1 MKDIKSRIV
10 GLITLFVA
18 AVAIIFGGVAILTNY
33 LTATSKD
40 AMQGFRMA
48 IILSAAAV
56 VVFVLLTFFIS
67 KLFAKKISA
76 PVTKIAES
84 LSDITGLDA
93 SDVQHGHG
101 NEIEVLEQALV
112 VTDRNMNE
120 YVAEIAEVLDKLS
133 QGDMRVRIESDFTGN
148 FAQIKTSLNR
158 SLDKISQ
165 TLLRINESAEQVA
178 SGASQVSGGATLL
191 SQGADLQASS
201 VRQISESVNDLSTK
215 TQENTKNTN
224 RVNAVAQEINASA
237 ELSSSRMQSML
248 QSMNEI
254 YESSQ
259 NIKKII
265 KVIEDISFQTNILAL
280 NAAVEAARAG
290 AAGKGFAVVADEVRN
305 LANKSAE
312 AAHDTTEL
320 IEKSIT
326 TVEEGN
332 TIANSTAESI
342 SQMLTDIGRVTA
354 RIEKINNATNEQA
367 NAIIEISQ
375 GLEQVSA
382 VVQNNSATAQ
392 QSAAASEELS
402 SQAEMLREYVK
413 AFKLNKTGALS
424 GKKSGVYQPALAGSY
439 SEYDEKY

>member
-10 GLITLFVA
+10 GLITVFVA
-18 AVAIIFGGVAILTNY
+18 AVAIIFGGVTILTNY
-33 LTATSKD
+33 LTATSKET
-40 AMQGFRMA
+40 MQGFKVA
-48 IILSAAAV
+48 VILSIAAV
-56 VVFVLLTFFIS
+56 VAFVLLTYFVS
-67 KLFAKKISA
+67 KLFAKRISA
-76 PVTKIAES
+76 PVKKIAES
-84 LSDITGLDA
+84 LSNITGLDA
-93 SDVQHGHG
+93 SDVRRG
-101 NEIEVLEQALV
+101 NEITVLEQALV

-120 YVAEIAEVLDKLS
+120 YVSEIAEVLDKLS
-133 QGDMRVRIESDFTGN
+133 QGDLRVRIESDFTGN

-158 SLDKISQ
+158 SLEKISQ

-191 SQGADLQASS
+191 SQGAELQASS
-201 VRQISESVNDLSTK
+201 VRQISESVNDLSEK

-237 ELSSSRMQSML
+237 ELSSSRMQNML
-248 QSMNEI
+248 RSMNEI

-259 NIKKII
+259 DIKKII

-312 AAHDTTEL
+312 AAHDTTDL
-320 IEKSIT
+320 IEKSIA

-332 TIANSTAESI
+332 SIANSTAESI
-342 SQMLTDIGRVTA
+342 SQMLTDIGRITS

-367 NAIIEISQ
+367 NAILGISE

-413 AFKLNKTGALS
+413 AFKLNKAAVAHGKNS
-424 GKKSGVYQPALAGSY
+424 GIYLPASADSY

>member
-1 MKDIKSRIV
+1 MKDIKTRIV
-10 GLITLFVA
+10 RIITVFVA
-18 AVAIIFGGVAILTNY
+18 IVALIFGGVTIVTNY
-33 LTATSKD
+33 ITAHSKD
-40 AMQGFRMA
+40 TMQGFTVA

-56 VVFVLLTFFIS
+56 VAFVLLTFFMS
-67 KLFAKKISA
+67 KLFAKKISE
-76 PVTKIAES
+76 PISQIAHS
-84 LSDITGLDA
+84 LSVITDLDESGA
-93 SDVQHGHG
+93 GHG
-101 NEIEVLEQALV
+101 NEIEVLKQALA
-112 VTDRNMNE
+112 VTERNMNE
-120 YVAEIAEVLDKLS
+120 YVGEISEVLEKLA
-133 QGDMRVRIESDFTGN
+133 QGDMRVRIESDFTGS
-148 FAQIKTSLNR
+148 FAQIKRALNQ

-165 TLLRINESAEQVA
+165 TLMRINESAGQVA
-178 SGASQVSGGATLL
+178 SGASQVAGGSQLL
-191 SQGADLQASS
+191 SQGAEMQATS
-201 VRQISESVNDLSTK
+201 VNQISVSVSDLSAK

-224 RVNAVAQEINASA
+224 KVNTVAQEINASA
-237 ELSSSRMQSML
+237 ELSSSRMESML
-248 QSMNEI
+248 NSMNEI

-320 IEKSIT
+320 IEKSIR

-367 NAIIEISQ
+367 NAILEISQ

-392 QSAAASEELS
+392 QSAAASQQLS
-402 SQAEMLREYVK
+402 SQAEMLRQYVT
-413 AFKLNKTGALS
+413 AFKFDQGAAIS
-424 GKKSGVYQPALAGSY
+424 RKKSGVYQPALAGSVNN
-439 SEYDEKY
+439 YDDKY